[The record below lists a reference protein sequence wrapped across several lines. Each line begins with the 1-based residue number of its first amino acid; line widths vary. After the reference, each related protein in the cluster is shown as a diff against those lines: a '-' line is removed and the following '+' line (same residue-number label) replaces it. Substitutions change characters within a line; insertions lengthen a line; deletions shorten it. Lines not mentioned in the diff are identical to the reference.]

1 MLHLAQVEKEPAS
14 SKGRLRLIARQQSEY
29 AWTIITMDEFVPA
42 EDLSAIGHGA
52 LVLVTLSET
61 LELVRWENADRWLIT
76 LIQTFLKTGITPN
89 FLQEEAERAEQWRQT
104 LTLQSQDLDRR
115 ALELEARREQIEQ
128 LEETLKREKKQ
139 METLATQYKEQT
151 QELEQRL
158 AEIAALQARIDQL
171 EATLKQFQS
180 PDQESATRTNSTS
193 SNVDA

>member
-29 AWTIITMDEFVPA
+29 AWTIITADEFVPA
-42 EDLSAIGHGA
+42 DDLGAIGQGA

-61 LELVRWENADRWLIT
+61 LDVVRWETADRWLVT
-76 LIQTFLKTGITPN
+76 LIQTFLKTGITPA
-89 FLQEEAERAEQWRQT
+89 FLQEEADRAEQWRQT

-158 AEIAALQARIDQL
+158 AEIAALQARIEQL
-171 EATLKQFQS
+171 EATNQS
-180 PDQESATRTNSTS
+180 QAITSESAPTS

>member
-29 AWTIITMDEFVPA
+29 AWTMITVDEFVPA
-42 EDLSAIGHGA
+42 EDLGAIGQGA

-61 LELVRWENADRWLIT
+61 LEVVHWENADRWLVT
-76 LIQTFLKTGITPN
+76 LIQTFLKTGITPA
-89 FLQEEAERAEQWRQT
+89 FLQEEADRAEQWRQT

-151 QELEQRL
+151 HELEQRT
-158 AEIAALQARIDQL
+158 AEIAALQARIEQL
-171 EATLKQFQS
+171 EATLNQS
-180 PDQESATRTNSTS
+180 PTAASESATYSNPTS